1 MPILLPQGS
10 LRTKP
15 MGGGPSGGDA
25 IPVNEAAAKG
35 DEEVPWDEVSKW
47 GVARLQQKRGRP
59 LWAAR

>member
-15 MGGGPSGGDA
+15 IGGGPSGGDA

-35 DEEVPWDEVSKW
+35 DEE
-47 GVARLQQKRGRP
+47 GTLGAG
-59 LWAAR
+59 